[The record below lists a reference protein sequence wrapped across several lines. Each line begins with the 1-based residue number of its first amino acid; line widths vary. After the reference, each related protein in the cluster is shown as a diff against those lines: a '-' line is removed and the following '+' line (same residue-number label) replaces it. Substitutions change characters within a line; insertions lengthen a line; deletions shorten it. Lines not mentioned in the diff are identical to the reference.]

1 MKDNKIF
8 NALVIVLIVFLVSV
22 TVLVNVT
29 ISNTAK
35 EAKFIGVSDNFRNTI
50 SVSGVGEVFVEP
62 DMGTA
67 IFTVVNENEDVRQAL
82 SENTTNSNRL
92 IEFLTESGIE
102 ERDIKTISFN
112 ITPRYDF
119 IDRTDWTP
127 GRRVLAGYQVNHSLE
142 VKIREIEQ
150 TGIIV
155 EGAVNAG
162 ANEVSGIGF
171 VVENEEEY
179 RSESRALAVE
189 DAKRKAE
196 ELASQLGVELVTI
209 TGYNESGAPIPFDM
223 MAREAVGMG
232 GAPDI
237 QTGENL
243 IRTNVTVNYEIR

>member
-29 ISNTAK
+29 ISNTVK
-35 EAKFIGVSDNFRNTI
+35 EAEFIGVSDNFRNTI
-50 SVSGVGEVFVEP
+50 SVSGFGEVFAEP
-62 DMGTA
+62 NMGTA
-67 IFTVVNENEDVRQAL
+67 IFTVINENKDVRRAL
-82 SENTTNSNRL
+82 SENTVNSNRL

-102 ERDIKTISFN
+102 EKDMKTISFN

-119 IDRTDWTP
+119 VDRNDWSP
-127 GRRVLAGYQVNHSLE
+127 GRRILAGYQVNHSLE
-142 VKIREIEQ
+142 VKIREIDQ
-150 TGIIV
+150 TGVIV

-162 ANEVSGIGF
+162 ANDVSGIRF
-171 VVENEEEY
+171 VVEDEEEY
-179 RSESRALAVE
+179 RNKSRAMAVE

-196 ELASQLGVELVTI
+196 ELASQLGVDLVSI
-209 TGYNESGAPIPFDM
+209 IGYNESESPISFDAM
-223 MAREAVGMG
+223 TREVVGMG

-237 QTGENL
+237 QTGENV